1 MIHAR
6 HGRADTCIDMHLPT
20 SCVAVLLAIFDTTV
34 DKRSVPE
41 PNVNVD
47 IVPGC
52 NLLRNQFA
60 VANYTGPLACNLQGA
75 GPGASNSSA
84 PACVVSPLFVAA

>member
-1 MIHAR
+1 MRGTAVQTHALICTYR
-6 HGRADTCIDMHLPT
+6 HPVSQYYWPYLN
-20 SCVAVLLAIFDTTV
+20 TTV